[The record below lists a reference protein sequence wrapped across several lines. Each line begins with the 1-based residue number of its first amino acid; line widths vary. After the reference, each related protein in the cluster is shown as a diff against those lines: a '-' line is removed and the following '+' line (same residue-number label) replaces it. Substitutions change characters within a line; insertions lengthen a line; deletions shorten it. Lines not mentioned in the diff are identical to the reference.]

1 MPKISHSWVG
11 MMTLRPFL
19 IIFSCGLLN
28 LAGCD
33 QLGIETPEK
42 INQRQ
47 EAEGKAVGAACRH
60 AGRAIEDCYTL
71 NPNANKAAAFEG
83 WKEMNDYMRENKI
96 EVVTPTIPVGGGSK
110 KSSKEASPA
119 EKPQSDGP
127 GPKPPEQFDYVPPKV
142 KKH

>member
-1 MPKISHSWVG
+1 MLLL
-11 MMTLRPFL
+11 ML
-19 IIFSCGLLN
+19 GLS
-28 LAGCD
+28 ACD

-96 EVVTPTIPVGGGSK
+96 EVVAPTIPVGGSSK
-110 KSSKEASPA
+110 KDKSSKESTKTD
-119 EKPQSDGP
+119 KPESDGP
-127 GPKPPEQFDYVPPKV
+127 GPKPPAQFDYVPPKV
-142 KKH
+142 KKP

>member
-1 MPKISHSWVG
+1 MRKWL
-11 MMTLRPFL
+11 MLLLML
-19 IIFSCGLLN
+19 GLS
-28 LAGCD
+28 ACD

-96 EVVTPTIPVGGGSK
+96 EVVAPTIPVGGSSK
-110 KSSKEASPA
+110 KDKSSKESTKTD
-119 EKPQSDGP
+119 KPESDGP
-127 GPKPPEQFDYVPPKV
+127 GPKPPAQFDYVPPKV
-142 KKH
+142 KKP

>member
-1 MPKISHSWVG
+1 MRKWL
-11 MMTLRPFL
+11 MLLLML
-19 IIFSCGLLN
+19 GLS
-28 LAGCD
+28 ACD

-42 INQRQ
+42 FNQRQ

-96 EVVTPTIPVGGGSK
+96 EVVAPTIPVGGSSK
-110 KSSKEASPA
+110 KDKSSKESTKTD
-119 EKPQSDGP
+119 KPESDGP
-127 GPKPPEQFDYVPPKV
+127 GPKPPAQFDYVPPKV
-142 KKH
+142 KKP